1 MIVNSSSIEPIQEVS
16 QLQSKTLIR
25 RFGQEND
32 NIELNI
38 IDLDGNIL
46 LNDEQ
51 FTDFQPAGTLDSNGL
66 YNSVN
71 IDFNNVLRDY
81 GYNSGV
87 YKMNFSF
94 QRKLI
99 LNTLNKYFYISEISP
114 SRQEIKA
121 QSITLSDTEIQT
133 GIENLIASLN
143 QSYIKDINLN
153 FGNANYSL
161 VINVA
166 LDTFESPTTVLFK
179 LYEPLSPS
187 VGVNTPF
194 RIIEEIIN
202 PIELTVDLGE
212 PIPVEDPTEMLRGPN
227 LQVDFRLNSSV
238 PSQFRTY
245 DEILQNGAVTS
256 SFNNLQNYLSQS
268 VPVDLD
274 FDSTTTTSGYT
285 FENFIHFSS
294 ATERLKNFNYKLGL
308 LETYDTDIIALNTIT
323 GSTSESVAVVGE
335 KASLEGKKD
344 QVIQGFDYYERY
356 LYFESGTYSWPKSNS
371 SRPYINYST
380 TSSQALT
387 WLGSED
393 YTNAYYG
400 GQLLSASLYDDYNV
414 HILRDTLPEHILN
427 NSDNALYVTFV
438 DMVGQHFD
446 GIWAY
451 MDSITDIPQSDSKL
465 TDGISKELVSY
476 ALDQIGMSAFDQF
489 ENANLFEYL
498 IADDGQGTFQYQ
510 APISESMVSASND
523 GSIPK
528 GDITKEI
535 WKRLYHNAPYLLK
548 TKGTERGLKAL
559 ISAYGIP
566 ETILHVKEYGG
577 PVVDKT
583 SFRTFSYQKYSKM
596 VNRIGRAGTGNFDSL
611 IRIIGAFQTGSNRI
625 KNSQHTP
632 NSLQVRYLPDPD
644 HKTQLQPIFT
654 IADQSEPELP
664 DLGILISQSI
674 DNSLINSESFAHLI
688 LVTGSSTENDITQNK
703 VIASELVPFF
713 NGDVWNI
720 SLTLD
725 SGSSN
730 NIKAYATNT
739 TFNKNTYIAT
749 CSLNAPEFFA
759 DPDFNSSQLWLQ
771 PGDNGLDFGANG
783 LSDNTVTGSFQ
794 EFRFYDELLTEETI
808 VTQSLSPFNYNGN
821 TISSSYEN
829 LVVRIPLGSDLD
841 TPGDSLGVI
850 LTLSSSNKAPNP
862 NLVNSSYTDN
872 FLTLRPGKYVSLE
885 ETHHLTT
892 PDTVGSAMVSDKVRI
907 DSGSVDDN
915 ILSPFISAETSPQ
928 DRQPNDYSDLGIF
941 FSPTFEINE
950 DIIYTLGA
958 FRLDDYI
965 GDPQDYTSGSYP
977 ELATIKDQYFK
988 KVERRYN
995 FWDYIKLIQYF
1006 DHTLW
1011 RIMEQFIPAKVNAK
1025 TGLVIEPHY
1034 LERTKFAGT
1043 PITTEEQ
1050 TIHEVNYS
1058 GTGSLSSEYVAMLEA
1073 NYDVHEILS
1082 GSFGTVNENNA
1093 QTSRRSSL
1101 YFSFVAPYDNPTAGA
1116 TQPGT
1121 VQEFPTDFSV
1131 EVNPDDGD
1139 NTPPTAPQ
1147 R

>member
-1 MIVNSSSIEPIQEVS
+1 MIINSSSIEPIREVS

-25 RFGQEND
+25 KFGQVND
-32 NIELNI
+32 NIELTI
-38 IDLDGNIL
+38 SDLNGNIVL
-46 LNDEQ
+46 SDEQ
-51 FTDFQPAGTLDSNGL
+51 FTDFQPAGTIDINGL

-81 GYNSGV
+81 GFNSGI

-94 QRKLI
+94 QKKLI
-99 LNTLNKYFYISEISP
+99 LNTFNKYFYISEISP
-114 SRQEIKA
+114 SRREIKA
-121 QSITLSDTEIQT
+121 QSNTLSDGDIQT
-133 GIENLIASLN
+133 RIENLISSLN

-166 LDTFESPTTVLFK
+166 LDTFESPYTVLFK
-179 LYEPLSPS
+179 LYDPLPSS

-202 PIELTVDLGE
+202 PIELTVDLGD
-212 PIPVEDPTEMLRGPN
+212 PIPVETPTETLRGPN

-238 PSQFRTY
+238 PSNYRSY
-245 DEILQNGAVTS
+245 DQILQNGAVS
-256 SFNNLQNYLSQS
+256 SSYNNLQNFLSQS
-268 VPVDLD
+268 IPVDLD
-274 FDSTTTTSGYT
+274 FDVTSTPSGYT

-294 ATERLKNFNYKLGL
+294 AVERLKNFNYKLGL
-308 LETYDTDIIALNTIT
+308 LEIYDGELNALNTIT
-323 GSTSESVAVVGE
+323 GSTSESAVVVGE
-335 KASLEGKKD
+335 KASWEGKKD
-344 QVIQGFDYYERY
+344 QVTQGFDYYERY
-356 LYFESGTYSWPKSNS
+356 LYYESGTYAWPKSNS

-380 TSSQALT
+380 TSSQART
-387 WLGSED
+387 WLGSEN

-427 NSDNALYVTFV
+427 NSDNALYVSFV

-446 GIWAY
+446 SIWAY
-451 MDSITDIPQSDSKL
+451 IDSITDIPQADSKL
-465 TDGISKELVSY
+465 TDGISKELVHY
-476 ALDQIGMSAFDQF
+476 ALDQIGLSAFDQF
-489 ENANLFEYL
+489 ENTNLFEYL
-498 IADDGQGTFQYQ
+498 LADDGQGIYQYQ
-510 APISESMVSASND
+510 APVSQSMVSASNN

-528 GDITKEI
+528 GDITKEV

-559 ISAYGIP
+559 IATYGIP

-596 VNRIGRAGTGNFDSL
+596 VSGVSNNSIVRIFGPNDPGNNGFTS
-611 IRIIGAFQTGSNRI
+611 TNVI
-625 KNSQHTP
+625 KTI
-632 NSLQVRYLPDPD
+632 QVRALLDNEIP
-644 HKTQLQPIFT
+644 KQT
-654 IADQSEPELP
+654 IIHLVDDVIANKIVFEV
-664 DLGILISQSI
+664 SQSI
-674 DNSLINSESFAHLI
+674 DNSLIYSESFAHI
-688 LVTGSSTENDITQNK
+688 TINDGTSVVSS
-703 VIASELVPFF
+703 SLVPLL
-713 NGDVWNI
+713 NQKPWNFSI
-720 SLTLD
+720 TVD

-730 NIKAYATNT
+730 IATFYATQT
-739 TFNKNTYIAT
+739 TPNKNTYIAS
-749 CSLNAPEFFA
+749 CSLNLSSILANNLIAILYGSGPTLPGAVSLPLYGSGFA
-759 DPDFNSSQLWLQ
+759 TSSYM
-771 PGDNGLDFGANG
+771 
-783 LSDNTVTGSFQ
+783 Q
-794 EFRFYDELLTEETI
+794 EARLYSELLTKSTI

-821 TISSSYEN
+821 NISSSYES
-829 LVVRIPLGSDLD
+829 LLFRASLGSNLQ
-841 TPGDSLGVI
+841 TPFNGNYNTIISPSLNYI
-850 LTLSSSNKAPNP
+850 PNI
-862 NLVNSSYTDN
+862 NLRSQLYYKGNVSFDY
-872 FLTLRPGKYVSLE
+872 SLE

-928 DRQPNDYSDLGIF
+928 DRQPNDYSDLGVF

-958 FRLDDYI
+958 FRMDDYI

-977 ELATIKDQYFK
+977 DLASLKDQYFK

-1011 RIMEQFIPAKVNAK
+1011 KMIEQFLPAKVNAR

-1050 TIHEVNYS
+1050 TTHEANYS
-1058 GTGSLSSEYVAMLEA
+1058 GTGSLSSEYVDMINA
-1073 NYDVHEILS
+1073 NYNILEIFD
-1082 GSFGTVNENNA
+1082 GSFENPLENNA
-1093 QTSRRSSL
+1093 VNARRSRI
-1101 YFSFVAPYDNPTAGA
+1101 YYNIVAPYNVQNSGITQGDQPPT
-1116 TQPGT
+1116 PW
-1121 VQEFPTDFSV
+1121 
-1131 EVNPDDGD
+1131 PDD
-1139 NTPPTAPQ
+1139 PVVPE

>member
-1 MIVNSSSIEPIQEVS
+1 MIINSSSIEPIREVS

-25 RFGQEND
+25 KFGQVND
-32 NIELNI
+32 NIELTI
-38 IDLDGNIL
+38 SDLNGNIVL
-46 LNDEQ
+46 SDEQ
-51 FTDFQPAGTLDSNGL
+51 FTDFQPAGTIDINGL

-81 GYNSGV
+81 GFNSGI

-94 QRKLI
+94 QKKLI

-114 SRQEIKA
+114 SRREIKA
-121 QSITLSDTEIQT
+121 QSNTLSDTEIQT
-133 GIENLIASLN
+133 GIENLISSLN

-166 LDTFESPTTVLFK
+166 LDTFESPYTVLFK
-179 LYEPLSPS
+179 LYDPLPSS

-202 PIELTVDLGE
+202 PIELTVDLGD
-212 PIPVEDPTEMLRGPN
+212 PIPVETPTETLRGPN

-238 PSQFRTY
+238 PSNYRSY
-245 DEILQNGAVTS
+245 DQILQNGAVS
-256 SFNNLQNYLSQS
+256 SSYNNLQNFLSQS
-268 VPVDLD
+268 IPVDLD
-274 FDSTTTTSGYT
+274 FDVTSTPSGYT

-294 ATERLKNFNYKLGL
+294 AVERLKNFNYKLGL
-308 LETYDTDIIALNTIT
+308 LEIYDGELNALNTIT
-323 GSTSESVAVVGE
+323 GSTSESAVVVGE
-335 KASLEGKKD
+335 KASWEGKKD
-344 QVIQGFDYYERY
+344 QVTQGFDYYERY
-356 LYFESGTYSWPKSNS
+356 LYYESGTYAWPKSNS

-380 TSSQALT
+380 TSSQART

-393 YTNAYYG
+393 YANAYYG

-427 NSDNALYVTFV
+427 NPDNVLYVSFV

-446 GIWAY
+446 SIWAY
-451 MDSITDIPQSDSKL
+451 IDSITDIPQADSKL
-465 TDGISKELVSY
+465 TDGISKELVHY
-476 ALDQIGMSAFDQF
+476 ALDQIGLSAFDQF
-489 ENANLFEYL
+489 ENTNLFEYL
-498 IADDGQGTFQYQ
+498 LADDGQGIYQYQ
-510 APISESMVSASND
+510 APVSQSMVSASNN

-528 GDITKEI
+528 GDITKEV

-559 ISAYGIP
+559 IATYGIP

-596 VNRIGRAGTGNFDSL
+596 VRSTPYVEADNNLIDINGSNFRTDTKTIQGRFKLDFDSITPGVQTLFTL
-611 IRIIGAFQTGSNRI
+611 ISGSSN
-625 KNSQHTP
+625 
-632 NSLQVRYLPDPD
+632 
-644 HKTQLQPIFT
+644 
-654 IADQSEPELP
+654 
-664 DLGILISQSI
+664 GISFNVSQSI
-674 DNSLINSESFAHLI
+674 DNSLLSSESFASLNI
-688 LVTGSSTENDITQNK
+688 AKFNGLSGVTNTISNQ
-703 VIASELVPFF
+703 APLY
-713 NGDVWNI
+713 NGDVWNFTI
-720 SLTLD
+720 TID

-730 NIKAYATNT
+730 TASFYATQT
-739 TFNKNTYIAT
+739 TPNLNTYVIS
-749 CSLNAPEFFA
+749 CSLGVENFLTGSWNTDTRLEIAAGF
-759 DPDFNSSQLWLQ
+759 
-771 PGDNGLDFGANG
+771 LDG
-783 LSDNTVTGSFQ
+783 LSQTPSGGPFEGNVQ
-794 EFRFYDELLTEETI
+794 EIRLYTELLSLDTI

-821 TISSSYEN
+821 TISSSYDT
-829 LVVRIPLGSDLD
+829 LYLRIPLGSDLITYPENTD
-841 TPGDSLGVI
+841 YED
-850 LTLSSSNKAPNP
+850 NKAPNATFRNQYSASI
-862 NLVNSSYTDN
+862 NLSPASVTFTSI
-872 FLTLRPGKYVSLE
+872 E

-907 DSGSVDDN
+907 DSGSVEDN

-928 DRQPNDYSDLGIF
+928 DRQPNDYSDLGVF

-950 DIIYTLGA
+950 DIVYTLGA
-958 FRLDDYI
+958 FRMDDYI

-977 ELATIKDQYFK
+977 DLASLKDQYFK

-1011 RIMEQFIPAKVNAK
+1011 KMIEQFLPAKVNAR

-1043 PITTEEQ
+1043 PIITEEQ
-1050 TIHEVNYS
+1050 TIYEVNYS
-1058 GTGSLSSEYVAMLEA
+1058 GTGSLSSQYVDMIDA
-1073 NYDVHEILS
+1073 NYNILEIFD
-1082 GSFGTVNENNA
+1082 GSFENPLENNA
-1093 QTSRRSSL
+1093 VNARRSRI
-1101 YFSFVAPYDNPTAGA
+1101 YYNIVAPYNVQNSGITQGDQPPT
-1116 TQPGT
+1116 PW
-1121 VQEFPTDFSV
+1121 
-1131 EVNPDDGD
+1131 PDD
-1139 NTPPTAPQ
+1139 PVVPE

>member
-1 MIVNSSSIEPIQEVS
+1 MIINSSSIEPIREVS

-25 RFGQEND
+25 KFGQEND
-32 NIELNI
+32 NIELTI
-38 IDLDGNIL
+38 LDLNGTTVL
-46 LNDEQ
+46 SDEQ
-51 FTDFQPAGTLDSNGL
+51 FTDFQPAGILDSNGL

-81 GYNSGV
+81 GFNSGV
-87 YKMNFSF
+87 YRMNFSF

-114 SRQEIKA
+114 SRREIKA
-121 QSITLSDTEIQT
+121 QSNTLSDTEVQT

-179 LYEPLSPS
+179 LYDPLPAS

-245 DEILQNGAVTS
+245 DEVLKNGAITS

-268 VPVDLD
+268 IPVDLD

-294 ATERLKNFNYKLGL
+294 AVERLKNFNYKLGL
-308 LETYDTDIIALNTIT
+308 LETYDTDIATLNTIT

-356 LYFESGTYSWPKSNS
+356 LYFESGTYAWPKSNS

-380 TSSQALT
+380 TSSQART

-393 YTNAYYG
+393 YTNGYYG
-400 GQLLSASLYDDYNV
+400 GQLLSASLYDDCNV

-427 NSDNALYVTFV
+427 NTDNALYVSFV

-451 MDSITDIPQSDSKL
+451 IDSITDIPQSDSKL

-476 ALDQIGMSAFDQF
+476 ALDQIGLSAFDQF

-510 APISESMVSASND
+510 APVSQSMVSASND

-528 GDITKEI
+528 GDITKEV

-596 VNRIGRAGTGNFDSL
+596 LRSTPYPATSFNLIDISGSNFRTDTKTIQGRFKLDFDSVTPG
-611 IRIIGAFQTGSNRI
+611 RQTLFYLASGSRGVSFN
-625 KNSQHTP
+625 
-632 NSLQVRYLPDPD
+632 V
-644 HKTQLQPIFT
+644 
-654 IADQSEPELP
+654 
-664 DLGILISQSI
+664 SQSV
-674 DNSLINSESFAHLI
+674 DNNLLSSESFASLNI
-688 LVTGSSTENDITQNK
+688 ANFNGSSGVAD
-703 VIASELVPFF
+703 VISNQAPLY
-713 NGDVWNI
+713 NGGVWNFTI
-720 SLTLD
+720 TID

-730 NIKAYATNT
+730 TASFYATQT
-739 TFNKNTYIAT
+739 TPNLNTYAIS
-749 CSLNAPEFFA
+749 CSLGVE
-759 DPDFNSSQLWLQ
+759 DFL
-771 PGDNGLDFGANG
+771 
-783 LSDNTVTGSFQ
+783 TGSLNTNTRLEIAAGLLDGAAQAPAGGPFEGNVQ
-794 EFRFYDELLTEETI
+794 EIRLYTELLSLDTI

-821 TISSSYEN
+821 TISSSYDT
-829 LVVRIPLGSDLD
+829 LYLRVPLGSDLK
-841 TPGDSLGVI
+841 TPSGFYED
-850 LTLSSSNKAPNP
+850 NKAPNP
-862 NLVNSSYTDN
+862 SFRNQYSASIDA
-872 FLTLRPGKYVSLE
+872 FLPRSFFTSLE

-928 DRQPNDYSDLGIF
+928 DRQPNDYSDLGVF

-950 DIIYTLGA
+950 DIVYTLGA
-958 FRLDDYI
+958 FRMDDYI

-977 ELATIKDQYFK
+977 DLASLKDQYFK
-988 KVERRYN
+988 KVERRYD

-1011 RIMEQFIPAKVNAK
+1011 RIIEQFLPAKVNAR

-1043 PITTEEQ
+1043 PIITEEK
-1050 TIHEVNYS
+1050 TIHEANYS

-1073 NYDVHEILS
+1073 NYDIQEVFS
-1082 GSFGTVNENNA
+1082 GSFGTVTENNA

-1101 YFSFVAPYDNPTAGA
+1101 YFNFVAPYNNPTAGV
-1116 TQPGT
+1116 TQPGL
-1121 VQEFPTDFSV
+1121 VQEYPTDYSI
-1131 EVNPDDGD
+1131 EVNPDDG
-1139 NTPPTAPQ
+1139 NNFPPPAPE